1 MTPGRQGVAIAV
13 GGRRFFL
20 PVDRLAFVAPIRETD
35 GDRLVL
41 ERGRLPLLRLAGRLG
56 LAAAGEKSA
65 VGIDGRRGF
74 YAVAA
79 DDVRW
84 VEDAD
89 SAELESLDPDLFWTA
104 EEERDLFSD
113 APDGV

>member
-1 MTPGRQGVAIAV
+1 MAIEV
-13 GGRRFFL
+13 GGRKFFL
-20 PVDRLAFVAPIRETD
+20 PVGRLAFVAPIRATD

-56 LAAAGEKSA
+56 LASSAEKNA
-65 VGIDGRRGF
+65 VGIDGWHGF

-79 DDVRW
+79 EDVRW

-89 SAELESLDPDLFWTA
+89 SAGLESLDPDLLWTP
-104 EEERDLFSD
+104 EEERDLFSE